1 MQGAVAAPIPSR
13 PLGRTRRR
21 SSSLS
26 VISNA
31 SPSSPAASLWTDHR
45 SPSKPGIKRMKRTR
59 CTTGGESP
67 LASHSP
73 LKQALPL
80 FEAPEEDLYYSSFWA
95 TPNPFALRTHAA
107 PQAYPPTAVPAPF
120 PADAAAAFCTSA
132 TEFAL
137 PSTSSRSR
145 NASTDDDAAAL
156 SSSNAS
162 LASSKGSFDD
172 SSFAS
177 DSPGDSSLPSTSS
190 SPHSPP
196 PRPYPP
202 NLPAA
207 TTSSS
212 RSRTTL
218 VLTNPSMRP
227 PSLRRS
233 SSCGSCSPMLTE
245 SNALPP
251 VWDPV
256 VAAAASEELG
266 QAESLHR
273 AAFEQLRHA
282 THAEGE
288 GFVERMRRWE
298 SERSARDALF
308 GLGGGSMLQSRASDL
323 APSIGAGDGTT
334 GGGIGDDDDEEEE
347 EDDEDLC
354 GDDDDEIDILLDP
367 LDGDMLEFVPTRPP
381 AQRVSHAEL
390 DELAQRL
397 RTGACEVED
406 YALVRDVQARYRTRT
421 RSVA

>member
-1 MQGAVAAPIPSR
+1 MFLQQ
-13 PLGRTRRR
+13 
-21 SSSLS
+21 
-26 VISNA
+26 
-31 SPSSPAASLWTDHR
+31 
-45 SPSKPGIKRMKRTR
+45 
-59 CTTGGESP
+59 GGESP

-80 FEAPEEDLYYSSFWA
+80 FEAPEEDLYFWA
-95 TPNPFALRTHAA
+95 TPNPFALRTQAP
-107 PQAYPPTAVPAPF
+107 PQAYPPSTVQAP
-120 PADAAAAFCTSA
+120 PADATAFCTSA
-132 TEFAL
+132 SEFAL

-145 NASTDDDAAAL
+145 NPSTDDDADAAL

-196 PRPYPP
+196 PPYTPS
-202 NLPAA
+202 LLAA
-207 TTSSS
+207 AATSSS
-212 RSRTTL
+212 SRGRTTL
-218 VLTNPSMRP
+218 VLTTPSSMRP

-233 SSCGSCSPMLTE
+233 SSCGGCSPMLTE
-245 SNALPP
+245 SNTLPP
-251 VWDPV
+251 VWGDPV
-256 VAAAASEELG
+256 VASSDELG

-298 SERSARDALF
+298 TERSARDALF
-308 GLGGGSMLQSRASDL
+308 GLGGGAVMQQSRTSDL
-323 APSIGAGDGTT
+323 APSIGSGHDRMS
-334 GGGIGDDDDEEEE
+334 GGGDDDDDDN
-347 EDDEDLC
+347 DDEDLC
-354 GDDDDEIDILLDP
+354 EDDDDDDEIDILLDP
-367 LDGDMLEFVPTRPP
+367 LDGDMLEFAPVRPP
-381 AQRVSHAEL
+381 VQRVSHAEL